1 MFDIGIG
8 EILVLAIVGLL
19 VFGPER
25 LPKAAAQAG
34 RWVRRVR
41 ELGQSARQ
49 DLVQS
54 AGIDLGDTMDSVRG
68 LRDLHPRRL
77 ATSLLAD
84 DDATTAPPS
93 TGTGTPPTGKAPR
106 FDPDAT

>member
-8 EILVLAIVGLL
+8 EILVLAVVGLL

-34 RWVRRVR
+34 RWLRRVR

-54 AGIDLGDTMDSVRG
+54 AGVDLQDTMDSVRG

-84 DDATTAPPS
+84 DDTPTTPQPGSPQNTS
-93 TGTGTPPTGKAPR
+93 TPR

>member
-8 EILVLAIVGLL
+8 ELLVLAVVGLL
-19 VFGPER
+19 VFGPDR

-34 RWVRRVR
+34 QWLRRVR
-41 ELGQSARQ
+41 EMGQSARQ

-54 AGIDLGDTMDSVRG
+54 AGIDLQDTVDSVRG

-77 ATSLLAD
+77 AANLLSD
-84 DDATTAPPS
+84 DGDGSTAPDGPGRA
-93 TGTGTPPTGKAPR
+93 TQPAPR

>member
-8 EILVLAIVGLL
+8 EILVLAVVGLL

-25 LPKAAAQAG
+25 LPRAAAQAG

-41 ELGQSARQ
+41 DMGQAARD

-54 AGIDLGDTMDSVRG
+54 AGVDLQDTMESVRG

-77 ATSLLAD
+77 ATSLIAD
-84 DDATTAPPS
+84 DHEAAVRAAPTPS
-93 TGTGTPPTGKAPR
+93 PAQSPR

>member
-8 EILVLAIVGLL
+8 EILVLAVVGLL

-34 RWVRRVR
+34 RWIRRVR

-54 AGIDLGDTMDSVRG
+54 AGIDLQDTMDSVRS

-77 ATSLLAD
+77 ATSLLSD
-84 DDATTAPPS
+84 DDSGVGDAPASPQTKS
-93 TGTGTPPTGKAPR
+93 APR
-106 FDPDAT
+106 FDPDLT